1 MTAISV
7 AQYLRI
13 STEHQN
19 YSLENQ
25 VKTISIYAQDH
36 GFEIVQ
42 TYSDEGRSGLLLKN
56 RPELM
61 LLLSDVIGG
70 HAGFR
75 AVLVYDVSR
84 WGRFQDSDEAAH
96 YEFVCKSA
104 GVPVHYCA
112 ENFVND
118 NTPFSSIAKALKR
131 TMAAEYSREMGAR
144 VYAGAKR
151 LAELGF
157 KQGGV
162 PGYGLRRLM
171 ISAGGEQRKIL
182 SAGELKGLRKD
193 RVILVRGPE
202 EEVECVRE
210 MYRLVVEENRSA
222 YYIANELNRRGIKS
236 PTGKWRPQT
245 VNRILTGPKYA
256 GYSVWNRTTCRLGSP
271 KVRVAKSHWVLKSRA
286 FEPVVEP
293 QLFEQAQVALGEQRQ
308 PYSNEELLN
317 SLRDLLM
324 RNGKLSYEILKESP
338 DLASMNTLIRR
349 FGTLR
354 HAFALAGYGN
364 QRTMPSD
371 EQRHIARRF
380 RDQLFSQVMS
390 LFPGQIS
397 IFRPGAKA
405 PRCLHVDGTFRVSV
419 VVCPAVRRD
428 HGVNWFIDERLT
440 QDTGLT
446 LLARLKSNNTQ
457 VRDYYVLETPGF
469 HWIRRS
475 GELKHGKQLADLS
488 ELPAAAR
495 AIVSHQC

>member
-144 VYAGAKR
+144 ST
-151 LAELGF
+151 LE
-157 KQGGV
+157 
-162 PGYGLRRLM
+162 
-171 ISAGGEQRKIL
+171 
-182 SAGELKGLRKD
+182 
-193 RVILVRGPE
+193 
-202 EEVECVRE
+202 
-210 MYRLVVEENRSA
+210 
-222 YYIANELNRRGIKS
+222 RRG
-236 PTGKWRPQT
+236 
-245 VNRILTGPKYA
+245 
-256 GYSVWNRTTCRLGSP
+256 
-271 KVRVAKSHWVLKSRA
+271 
-286 FEPVVEP
+286 
-293 QLFEQAQVALGEQRQ
+293 
-308 PYSNEELLN
+308 
-317 SLRDLLM
+317 
-324 RNGKLSYEILKESP
+324 
-338 DLASMNTLIRR
+338 
-349 FGTLR
+349 
-354 HAFALAGYGN
+354 
-364 QRTMPSD
+364 
-371 EQRHIARRF
+371 
-380 RDQLFSQVMS
+380 
-390 LFPGQIS
+390 
-397 IFRPGAKA
+397 
-405 PRCLHVDGTFRVSV
+405 
-419 VVCPAVRRD
+419 
-428 HGVNWFIDERLT
+428 
-440 QDTGLT
+440 
-446 LLARLKSNNTQ
+446 
-457 VRDYYVLETPGF
+457 
-469 HWIRRS
+469 
-475 GELKHGKQLADLS
+475 
-488 ELPAAAR
+488 
-495 AIVSHQC
+495 